1 MIQISS
7 LIDEIKKER
16 AEIAARKQALE
27 ESRAKLVELEKA
39 AVAKQAE
46 IEQKKQEREVVLQK
60 STK

>member
-1 MIQISS
+1 MKS
-7 LIDEIKKER
+7 KKER

-27 ESRAKLVELEKA
+27 QSRAKLVELEKA

-46 IEQKKQEREVVLQK
+46 IDKRRKNGKSFFK